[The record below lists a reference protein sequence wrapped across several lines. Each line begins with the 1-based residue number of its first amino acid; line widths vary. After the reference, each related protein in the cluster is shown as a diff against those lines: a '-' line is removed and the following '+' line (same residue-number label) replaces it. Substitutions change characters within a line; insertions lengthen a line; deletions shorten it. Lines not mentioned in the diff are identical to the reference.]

1 MDRRGFLLGV
11 MAGGAVALSGC
22 ASTACGGARKACC
35 GKPKFRIGVA
45 GITYLGLT
53 LDQTLDELERN
64 QVHGLCAKDFH
75 FQMTAKPAE
84 LRALVRKCN
93 DRGVEIYAAGPLD
106 ITDEDQAKRTFDYC
120 AALGV
125 KRMAVVP
132 WEPREGKLPGEKRQA
147 SRRLCELTSRLAAEY
162 DIKCGIHNHG
172 KTLGEASPYLYGLPG
187 EAYEMVKDLDPRL
200 GLCFDVAYDHAEG
213 LDPAEEIR
221 KFADRI
227 FDVHIRGA
235 VRGPAFIDGRNC
247 ESSQGVPPQ
256 VSPIDYF
263 SVFRALRDIGYDGWC
278 GLEHYLGETGK
289 DHKSGGYAKDPF
301 WIPLS
306 LGYFQG
312 VLDSVARA

>member
-1 MDRRGFLLGV
+1 
-11 MAGGAVALSGC
+11 MAGGAAALAGC
-22 ASTACGGARKACC
+22 ASTGVCNRRRVCGD
-35 GKPKFRIGVA
+35 KPKFRLGVA

-75 FQMTAKPAE
+75 FPMTATPAE
-84 LRALVRKCN
+84 LRAMVKKCN

-106 ITDEDQAKRTFDYC
+106 IASEDEAKRTFDYC

-132 WEPREGKLPGEKRQA
+132 WEPREGTLPGEKRQA
-147 SRRLCELTSRLAAEY
+147 SRRLCEVTSRLAAEY
-162 DIKCGIHNHG
+162 DIRCGIHNHG
-172 KTLGEASPYLYGLPG
+172 KTIGGCSPYLYGLPG

-213 LDPAEEIR
+213 LDPAAEIR
-221 KFADRI
+221 KYGDRI
-227 FDVHIRGA
+227 HDVHIRGA
-235 VRGPAFIDGRNC
+235 VKRPAVVDGQAC

-263 SVFRALRDIGYDGWC
+263 AVFSALRDIGYDGWC
-278 GLEHYLGETGK
+278 GLEHYLGKTGK
-289 DHKSGGYAKDPF
+289 DAISGGYAKDPF
-301 WIPLS
+301 WVPLS

-312 VLDSVARA
+312 VLDAVSHT